1 MLAAAATVTIPN
13 EPDVPVADVGLREM
27 EAGCPCGVS
36 VTCVCTL
43 WPLYVPVTV
52 TGVLAE
58 TLLVGIWKTMEG
70 LPAAT
75 VSTAGTCTAGE
86 LLVKL
91 MAAPLCGATP
101 LSMAIACT

>member
-1 MLAAAATVTIPN
+1 M
-13 EPDVPVADVGLREM
+13 
-27 EAGCPCGVS
+27 
-36 VTCVCTL
+36 
-43 WPLYVPVTV
+43 V

-58 TLLVGIWKTMEG
+58 TLLVGTWNTIEG

-101 LSMAIACT
+101 LSMAIACTWIPPLNVVGEIESDFSVGGITLS